1 MGKVNLN
8 NKTRKRRRV
17 SSRINGTDKRPRI
30 SVFRSNQYVYAQAID
45 DEKMVTLAASSSIG
59 FKKESPGKKKSEE
72 AKQVGLNLAK
82 ILKEKKI
89 NEAVFDRNIYI
100 YKGRIKNLA
109 EGLREGGIKI

>member
-17 SSRINGTDKRPRI
+17 SSIINGTEKRPRI
-30 SVFRSNQYVYAQAID
+30 SVFRSNHYIYAQAID
-45 DEKMVTLAASSSIG
+45 DEKKMTLAASSSLS
-59 FKKESPGKKKSEE
+59 FKKESPAKKKTEE
-72 AKQVGLNLAK
+72 AKLVGLNLAK
-82 ILKEKKI
+82 ALKDKKI
-89 NEAVFDRNIYI
+89 DEAVYDRNIYI